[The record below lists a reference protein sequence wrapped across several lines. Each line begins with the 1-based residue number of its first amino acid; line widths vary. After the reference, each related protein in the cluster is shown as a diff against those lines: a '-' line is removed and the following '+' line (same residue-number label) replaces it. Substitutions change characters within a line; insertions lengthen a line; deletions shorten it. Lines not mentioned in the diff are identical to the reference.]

1 MSTFIF
7 CLIFIQV
14 SIFLI
19 AGVILVATFHIG
31 VSQHDSEELAD
42 AQPEL
47 EGKPAAPEPERPL
60 ALGNAI
66 LTRSELNYLL
76 GI

>member
-19 AGVILVATFHIG
+19 AGVVLVVTFYIG
-31 VSQHDSEELAD
+31 VTQQNNEELREA
-42 AQPEL
+42 ET
-47 EGKPAAPEPERPL
+47 EPESVSL
-60 ALGNAI
+60 APQRGFAVGDAI

>member
-1 MSTFIF
+1 MTTFIF

-19 AGVILVATFHIG
+19 AGIVLVSTFY
-31 VSQHDSEELAD
+31 VSLRSRPAEEQETVREEKAVVARPARGFCLAD
-42 AQPEL
+42 A
-47 EGKPAAPEPERPL
+47 A
-60 ALGNAI
+60 

-76 GI
+76 GA

>member
-19 AGVILVATFHIG
+19 AGVVLAFTFYMGVAR
-31 VSQHDSEELAD
+31 HDNDELA
-42 AQPEL
+42 ES
-47 EGKPAAPEPERPL
+47 EVAPEPPSQQPEQGF
-60 ALGNAI
+60 AMGDVI

>member
-19 AGVILVATFHIG
+19 AGAVIVATFYMG
-31 VSQHDSEELAD
+31 VTQHGREE
-42 AQPEL
+42 
-47 EGKPAAPEPERPL
+47 AAAAEAGPEPGDIEPQRGFTP
-60 ALGNAI
+60 GEAI
-66 LTRSELNYLL
+66 LTRSELNFLL